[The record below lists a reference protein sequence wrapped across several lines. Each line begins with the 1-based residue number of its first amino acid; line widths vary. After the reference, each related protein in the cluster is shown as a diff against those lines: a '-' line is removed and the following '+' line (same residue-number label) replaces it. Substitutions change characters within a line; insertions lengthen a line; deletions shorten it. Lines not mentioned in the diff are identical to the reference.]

1 MLRTVLEGSVSLVG
15 YEAELFEKDDFQVI
29 GYSALHQPDTPD
41 FELWERLRDD
51 GRLDLLIEASSRGE
65 LFGCSS
71 GDSEATVDLPKGSY
85 RHTVCIEVT
94 TGVDLGLLK
103 PDELFRIHIPAS
115 RWVCFNLTKE
125 RFYDGR
131 DYHFLGDDPY
141 GMVKRLGFRFNWSVG
156 LHVDVFDKP
165 DIGVFDLDDPAD
177 RQRVMHFW
185 MPVR

>member
-1 MLRTVLEGSVSLVG
+1 MRTVIEGSVSLVG

-29 GYSALHQPDTPD
+29 GYSALHKPDTPD

-51 GRLDLLIEASSRGE
+51 GRLDLLIEASSRAE

-94 TGVDLGLLK
+94 TGVDLGPLK
-103 PDELFRIHIPAS
+103 SDELFRIHIPAS
-115 RWVCFNLTKE
+115 KWVCFNFTKE

-131 DYHFLGDDPY
+131 DYRFWGDDPY
-141 GMVKRLGFRFNWSVG
+141 GMVRRLGFRFNWSVA
-156 LHVDVFDKP
+156 LHMDVFDKP
-165 DIGVFDLDDPAD
+165 DIGVFRLDDPAD